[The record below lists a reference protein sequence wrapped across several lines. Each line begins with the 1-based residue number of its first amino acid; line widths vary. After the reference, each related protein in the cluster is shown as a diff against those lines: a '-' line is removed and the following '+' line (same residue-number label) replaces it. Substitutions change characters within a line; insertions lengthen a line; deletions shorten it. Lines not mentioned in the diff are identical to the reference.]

1 MFDKTKMYIQA
12 PKEIRINGLIRIL
25 TDINGNEFNADNYD
39 KNFEITID
47 YPQEKGDG
55 VKVVDYRI
63 CVDGSERTFWSLAR
77 RRQWIN
83 DPKLSFCGSWVD
95 GGVKNKT

>member
-39 KNFEITID
+39 KNFD
-47 YPQEKGDG
+47 CFYFQFQ
-55 VKVVDYRI
+55 Y
-63 CVDGSERTFWSLAR
+63 S
-77 RRQWIN
+77 
-83 DPKLSFCGSWVD
+83 
-95 GGVKNKT
+95 